1 VAVTTGSSLTPGP
14 QGEWSDEVKAAL
26 VRQILRGELS
36 PQQACE
42 REGLSELTLRQ
53 WVRDYTRAA
62 RRAVDEQLAATLA
75 AHGLDVDEAPT
86 AEFSGGLGE
95 MGVGEL
101 IQTIQYGKKD
111 ALIRV
116 QHAGEQSQLWCV
128 AGEVVDAQSAKL
140 SGAAAV
146 YRILSV
152 ERGWLHAVFEPVQRA
167 RSIHAS
173 TQALLLE
180 AAKRADECRELRAR
194 IGDAL
199 NVYVPSASAPSEAE
213 IEPDQAEVLR
223 AFDGE
228 RSVEQVVYESELP
241 DLETLTLIS
250 NLLEQEWLTPKTFA
264 LQRREPPLRARAA
277 SSVDLEQSVLPLA
290 ASLNYRT
297 SIGTPRSPRQ
307 RLWASAV
314 AGVLVV
320 SAAFG
325 VGFYSA
331 SERKP
336 QTPRVLAAAPAS
348 ALCPEW
354 MVASAGSCLDRR
366 EVNVS
371 DYQTCVRAGACPPVQ
386 QDLEPSANAV
396 PAAAVPAVPAVVP
409 AAVPAAVTPDAA
421 ADPSARCNAGA
432 PGRER
437 LALNCVTVQQ
447 AQRYCA
453 WRAARLPTR
462 AEWEQAAADSAS
474 GITDLGA
481 GLSEWAIESRALTTA
496 TGGDTGR
503 ERFVVLGGSREGA
516 AGPMTRLL
524 TSANAQGRSVG
535 FRCALN
541 GTAAGP
547 GPAGV
552 APTGKTA
559 PTPAP

>member
-1 VAVTTGSSLTPGP
+1 MAVSTGSSLTPGP

-75 AHGLDVDEAPT
+75 AHGLDVDEPPT

-111 ALIRV
+111 GLIRV
-116 QHAGEQSQLWCV
+116 QHGGEQSQLWCV

-152 ERGWLHAVFEPVQRA
+152 EQGWLHALFEPVQRA

-194 IGDAL
+194 IGDTL

-228 RSVEQVVYESELP
+228 RSVDQVVYESELP

-264 LQRREPPLRARAA
+264 LQRREPPMRARAA
-277 SSVDLEQSVLPLA
+277 SSIELEQSVLPLA

-320 SAAFG
+320 AAAFG

-336 QTPRVLAAAPAS
+336 RTPRVLAAAPVA

-386 QDLEPSANAV
+386 QDLEPSALAAA
-396 PAAAVPAVPAVVP
+396 PAAAVPAAVAPDP
-409 AAVPAAVTPDAA
+409 AADA
-421 ADPSARCNAGA
+421 SARCNAGA

-462 AEWEQAAADSAS
+462 AEWEQAAADPAS

-481 GLSEWAIESRALTTA
+481 GLSEWALESRPVTAA
-496 TGGDTGR
+496 TGSDAGR
-503 ERFVVLGGSREGA
+503 ERFVVLGGGREGA
-516 AGPMTRLL
+516 AGSITRLL
-524 TSANAQGRSVG
+524 TNANAQGRSVG

-547 GPAGV
+547 GPAGA
-552 APTGKTA
+552 APTGKTG